1 LDSTPDTSHVNQLT
15 FVIRYVLEDRTSV
28 EHFYRFFPISGYT
41 SATEMET
48 FLLEQLEKHDIKIE
62 DYRGQSYDNASNIS
76 GQNNGLHTKIKK
88 KNPLTEYMFLVQDI
102 P

>member
-1 LDSTPDTSHVNQLT
+1 
-15 FVIRYVLEDRTSV
+15 
-28 EHFYRFFPISGYT
+28 
-41 SATEMET
+41 
-48 FLLEQLEKHDIKIE
+48 LEQLEKHDIKIE